1 MAEIETRY
9 GACNL
14 CEAICGLEFKVQD
27 GRILSI
33 RGDEADPFSRGH
45 VCPKAVALKDIH
57 EDPDRLR
64 RPVRRVNGS
73 WQEIGWDE
81 AFDRVADR
89 LAAIRTQYGNNAIGV
104 YQGNPSVHNY
114 GSLTHAQHFLGPLKT
129 RNRFSATS
137 VDQLPHQLVAY
148 WMYGHQLLLP
158 ISDIDRTHYFLVMG
172 ANPMASN
179 GSLMTVPDF
188 RGRLKALQARG
199 GKMVVIDP
207 RRTETAAVAD
217 EHHFIRP
224 GTDAAFLFALINT
237 LFEEGRV
244 NLRQL
249 AGFTDGLDEA
259 RAAIAAF
266 TPERVA
272 PVTGIDAGTIR
283 RIAREFAA
291 ADGAAAYG
299 RIGLSIQPFGALC
312 QWALQLLNIAT
323 GNLDRPGGVLFTTP
337 AVDLVGGPNS
347 KPGHYGAW
355 KSRVSGLPEFG
366 GELPVACLAEEILTP
381 GEGPEKSNIRAMV
394 TIAGNPVLSTPNGAQ
409 LDRAFAALD
418 FMVSVD
424 FYINETTRHAH
435 VILPPTCGVEHD
447 HYDLIFHH
455 LAVRNTARYSEP
467 LVPKPE
473 GSRHDWEIYTEL
485 GKRLTA
491 KLGGK
496 TGPNLRPDQIVDLG
510 LRLGPYG
517 RDHGRSPATAFVK
530 LKAEG
535 VLAKLGL
542 AHAPPLSI
550 EALKAQPHGVDLGP
564 LQPSLPQRLQTKDQ
578 RIRCAIPELI
588 GDIPRLEHAL
598 FASRADGELR
608 LIGRRHLRSN
618 NSWMHNY
625 ARLVKGKPRHQLL
638 MHPDDLAARGLADG
652 QVVRVKSRV
661 GAVEVEVQASD
672 DMMPGVVSLPHG
684 WGHTREG
691 VRLQVARQHAGAS
704 INDLTDDRFYD
715 VLSGNAAL
723 NGVPVS
729 VEAA

>member
-1 MAEIETRY
+1 MGAVGSTIETRY

-27 GRILSI
+27 GKILSI
-33 RGDEADPFSRGH
+33 RGDELDPFSRGH

-81 AFDRVADR
+81 AFDLVADR
-89 LAAIRTQYGNNAIGV
+89 LAEIRTRYGSNAIGV

-137 VDQLPHQLVAY
+137 VDQLPHQLIAY

-158 ISDIDRTHYFLVMG
+158 VSDIDRTQYFLVMG

-207 RRTETAAVAD
+207 RRTETAEVAD

-249 AGFTDGLDEA
+249 AGFTDGLAEA
-259 RAAIAAF
+259 RTAFADF

-272 PVTGIDAGTIR
+272 PVTGIAADTIR

-312 QWALQLLNIAT
+312 QWAIQLLNIAT

-337 AVDLVGGPNS
+337 AVDLIGGPNS

-366 GELPVACLAEEILTP
+366 GELPVTCLAEEILTP
-381 GEGPEKSNIRAMV
+381 GEGQIRAMV

-409 LDRAFAALD
+409 LDRAFASLD

-424 FYINETTRHAH
+424 FYINETTRHAQ

-447 HYDLIFHH
+447 HYDLVFHH
-455 LAVRNTARYSEP
+455 LAVRNTARYSEA

-473 GSRHDWEIYTEL
+473 GTRHDWEIYTEL
-485 GKRLTA
+485 GRRLA
-491 KLGGK
+491 ARLGGK

-530 LKAEG
+530 LQAEG

-542 AHAPPLSI
+542 ASAPPLSI
-550 EALKAQPHGVDLGP
+550 AALKAQPHGVDLGP
-564 LQPSLPQRLQTKDQ
+564 LQPSLPDRLQNKDK
-578 RIRCAIPELI
+578 RIRCAIPELL
-588 GDIPRLEHAL
+588 GDIPRLERAL
-598 FASRADGELR
+598 FAPRAEGELR

-652 QVVRVKSRV
+652 QVVRVRSRV

-672 DMMPGVVSLPHG
+672 AMMPGVVSLPHG

-691 VRLQVARQHAGAS
+691 VRLSVARQHAGAS

-723 NGVPVS
+723 NGVPVT